1 LNDRNDQITVRAR
14 TRDGRAVKTKP
25 PPASACGSQEEKVEF
40 LRDPRHY
47 PDRPARVA
55 VVETHFAW
63 VFLTGRHAYKM
74 KKPMRQASLDYRT
87 IASRERACRN
97 ELRLN
102 RRLAPTVYI
111 AVVPLARRRNGEL
124 ALGRGRSVVDWLV
137 KMRRLSA
144 SRMLDRAIARRAVTS
159 GDLASLTDVLAAF
172 FGRARRE
179 PMTPMAY
186 KSRLRAR
193 TRRNARDLRAPDLG
207 LDRAGIDPVIRAQL
221 DFIAG
226 ASDLLGARG
235 AKLIEGHGDL
245 RPEHVW
251 LGPRPLV
258 IDCLEFDPGL
268 RRLDPAE
275 EMAFL
280 ALECARLGASRIGE
294 DLLQR
299 YRAAMQDPV
308 PDALMQFYLSQRAA
322 TRAKIAAWHLR
333 DPRYR
338 RRQWLTRANS
348 YLEDARRCARLAL
361 RGIERESPLF
371 VRRKRPAAQQ
381 RSERL
386 ARQHAPHGLA
396 KQRADGQRNEPVAR
410 SG

>member
-1 LNDRNDQITVRAR
+1 
-14 TRDGRAVKTKP
+14 
-25 PPASACGSQEEKVEF
+25 
-40 LRDPRHY
+40 
-47 PDRPARVA
+47 
-55 VVETHFAW
+55 
-63 VFLTGRHAYKM
+63 VFLAGRHAYKL

-87 IASRERACRN
+87 IASREVACRN
-97 ELRLN
+97 EVRLN

-111 AVVPLARRRNGEL
+111 GVVPLVRRRNGEL
-124 ALGRGRSVVDWLV
+124 ALGRRGGVVDWLV

-144 SRMLDRAIARRAVTS
+144 TRMFDRVIARRAITS
-159 GDLASLTDVLAAF
+159 TDLGSLTDVLAMF
-172 FGRARRE
+172 FRRARRE
-179 PMTPMAY
+179 PMTAAAY
-186 KSRLRAR
+186 GSWLRAR
-193 TRRNARDLRAPDLG
+193 TLRNARDLRAADLRLG
-207 LDRAGIDPVIRAQL
+207 RERIDPVIRAQL
-221 DFIAG
+221 AFIAG

-258 IDCLEFDPGL
+258 IDCLEFDPEL

-280 ALECARLGASRIGE
+280 ALECGRLGASWIGE

-299 YRAAMQDPV
+299 YRAAMHDPV
-308 PDALMQFYLSQRAA
+308 PEALMQFYLSQRAA

-333 DPRYR
+333 DPQYR
-338 RRQWLTRANS
+338 RREWLTRAHS
-348 YLEDARRCARLAL
+348 YLDDALRCAGLAL
-361 RGIERESPLF
+361 LGSERETALV

-381 RSERL
+381 RRERL

-396 KQRADGQRNEPVAR
+396 EQRSNGQRNERVAR

>member
-1 LNDRNDQITVRAR
+1 LSDPNDHASGR
-14 TRDGRAVKTKP
+14 TLTDCR
-25 PPASACGSQEEKVEF
+25 
-40 LRDPRHY
+40 LRDPQHY
-47 PDRPARVA
+47 YNHPARVT

-63 VFLTGRHAYKM
+63 VFLAGRHAYKL

-87 IASRERACRN
+87 IASRENACRN
-97 ELRLN
+97 EVRLN

-111 AVVPLARRRNGEL
+111 AVVPLVRRRNGEL
-124 ALGRGRSVVDWLV
+124 ALGRGRTIVDWLI

-144 SRMLDRAIARRAVTS
+144 TRMLDRVIAQRAVSS
-159 GDLASLTDVLAAF
+159 GVLESLTDMLVTF
-172 FGRARRE
+172 FRNARRE
-179 PMTPMAY
+179 PMTAMAY
-186 KSRLRAR
+186 RSRLRAR
-193 TRRNARDLRAPDLG
+193 TLQNARDLRAPDLG
-207 LDRAGIDPVIRAQL
+207 LGRAAIDPVINAQL
-221 DFIAG
+221 AFIAG

-245 RPEHVW
+245 RPEHVL
-251 LGPRPLV
+251 LGPRPVV
-258 IDCLEFDPGL
+258 IDCLEFDPEL

-280 ALECARLGASRIGE
+280 ALECGRLGASRIGD

-299 YRAAMQDPV
+299 YRVAMQDPV
-308 PDALMQFYLSQRAA
+308 PDALVQFYRSQRAA

-338 RRQWLTRANS
+338 RREWLARANS
-348 YLEDARRCARLAL
+348 YLEDALFSARLAL
-361 RGIERESPLF
+361 REIEREAALL

-381 RSERL
+381 RGKRL
-386 ARQHAPHGLA
+386 ARQRAPHRLA
-396 KQRADGQRNEPVAR
+396 EQRADGQRDEPVAA

>member
-1 LNDRNDQITVRAR
+1 MR
-14 TRDGRAVKTKP
+14 TKSPTA
-25 PPASACGSQEEKVEF
+25 ACSQEEKVEF
-40 LRDPRHY
+40 LRDRRQY

-63 VFLTGRHAYKM
+63 VFLAGRHAYKL

-87 IASRERACRN
+87 IASREAACRK
-97 ELRLN
+97 EVRLN
-102 RRLAPTVYI
+102 RRLAPSIYI
-111 AVVPLARRRNGEL
+111 GVVPLTRRRNGEL
-124 ALGRGRSVVDWLV
+124 ALGRGGSVVDWLV

-144 SRMLDRAIARRAVTS
+144 ARMLDRVIARRAIS
-159 GDLASLTDVLAAF
+159 SRDLGSLTDALATF
-172 FGRARRE
+172 FRRARRE
-179 PMTPMAY
+179 PMTAAAY
-186 KSRLRAR
+186 VSWLRAR
-193 TRRNARDLRAPDLG
+193 TLRNARDLRAADLRLG
-207 LDRAGIDPVIRAQL
+207 RERIDPVIRAQL
-221 DFIAG
+221 AFIAG

-251 LGPRPLV
+251 LGPRPVV
-258 IDCLEFDPGL
+258 IDCLEFDPEL

-280 ALECARLGASRIGE
+280 ALECGRLGASRVSE

-299 YRAAMQDPV
+299 YRVAMQDPV
-308 PDALMQFYLSQRAA
+308 PEALLQFYLSQRAA

-338 RRQWLTRANS
+338 RREWLTRANS
-348 YLEDARRCARLAL
+348 YLEDALRCARLAL
-361 RGIERESPLF
+361 RGIGNEPALL
-371 VRRKRPAAQQ
+371 VRGKRPVAQQ
-381 RSERL
+381 RSKRL
-386 ARQHAPHGLA
+386 ARQHAPHRLA
-396 KQRADGQRNEPVAR
+396 EQRSDGQRDELVVA